1 MLESEEWVWLYK
13 KMDPYSDGTVNV
25 FTVQKTHEYTL
36 EITHNTVYMDTHT
49 NDNTEWQS
57 NIQRG
62 NIHVNALIGLHKS
75 FIKCYHTKCTG
86 VFLNYSFNHTW
97 IYKITS
103 IKSPIKQTPQYLANG
118 LLSSF
123 LWSTV
128 SASNPRK
135 HFSKSYTDVSVN
147 ISMRSHF
154 LWGMALAI

>member
-36 EITHNTVYMDTHT
+36 VITHNTVYMDTHT

-62 NIHVNALIGLHKS
+62 AIHANALIGLHKS

-103 IKSPIKQTPQYLANG
+103 IKSPIKQTPQYLANDFYPVSFDPLSLQVTLG
-118 LLSSF
+118 SIFQSLTLTLLSIYQ
-123 LWSTV
+123 WD
-128 SASNPRK
+128 P
-135 HFSKSYTDVSVN
+135 
-147 ISMRSHF
+147 ISSEE
-154 LWGMALAI
+154 WP

>member
-1 MLESEEWVWLYK
+1 MLESEEWVWLYS

-36 EITHNTVYMDTHT
+36 VITHNTVYIDTHT

-57 NIQRG
+57 NSQRG
-62 NIHVNALIGLHKS
+62 DIHVNALIGLHKS

-118 LLSSF
+118 FYPVSFDPLSLQVTLGSIFQSLTLTLLSIYQ
-123 LWSTV
+123 WD
-128 SASNPRK
+128 P
-135 HFSKSYTDVSVN
+135 
-147 ISMRSHF
+147 ISSEE
-154 LWGMALAI
+154 WP